1 MRILDLLERA
11 ELTLTVVWAEPELLE
26 RSITSSYI
34 LDLPAPS
41 KFVSEGDLVLSA
53 ALWHTGEESARL
65 FVSSIA
71 ALGVSALVIGR
82 IVLGEIPDYLVRECR
97 EHGVVLLTVSPDVSF
112 KSISQYIDTAN
123 AIDAVRPA
131 SHSLEVNRRLL
142 DQLGSG
148 SGAQGALGLLFD
160 EFAIESWVIEA
171 SGSVTAVAGTPPD
184 SVLIAEVWNRA
195 LAAGEADFVVLG
207 AERRASTVWPLVTDD
222 KTPIGYLV
230 CAGEQRSWPAD
241 VARVIATLVVVAR
254 VELEIAAKRRE
265 SDLRQASEFVDLL
278 ASDTL
283 SPGEA
288 SARLRLLGADPLE
301 PVVVVAA
308 TVLEPG
314 YPTRAVLET
323 LTAILGDTNTTM
335 LACEFGTEAIVFVSG
350 PAVTPELIVDAG
362 SRVKAERLLLL
373 GERHLRVGVSEPTVS
388 ISHLGQAV
396 ASARARM
403 RAATSDDTITWA
415 TRSTPVSYDALLEM
429 LPDRVRQSFGQGLLA
444 PLFEYDARHGS
455 ELITTLQVFLDS
467 GSAWQQAATELHV
480 HVNTLRYRIGRIE
493 VLTHRDL
500 STMHDRVD
508 LFLALA
514 SIQRGAGS

>member
-1 MRILDLLERA
+1 MRILDLLERPQLA
-11 ELTLTVVWAEPELLE
+11 LSVVWAEPALLE
-26 RSITSSYI
+26 REITGSYI
-34 LDLPAPS
+34 LDLPKPS
-41 KFVSEGDLVLSA
+41 KFVKAGDLVLSA
-53 ALWHTGEESARL
+53 ALWHTGAESARV

-97 EHGVVLLTVSPDVSF
+97 EHGIVLLTVSPDVSF
-112 KSISQYIDTAN
+112 KSISQYIDA
-123 AIDAVRPA
+123 AGADDEVRPA
-131 SHSLEVNRRLL
+131 SRSLEVNQRLL

-148 SGAQGALGLLFD
+148 AGVQAALTLLFD

-171 SGSVTAVAGTPPD
+171 SGSVAAIAGTPPD
-184 SVLIAEVWNRA
+184 SSMVVEVWNRA
-195 LAAGEADFVVLG
+195 LAAGESEFVVLG
-207 AERRASTVWPLVTDD
+207 ADRRASTVWPLVTDD
-222 KTPIGYLV
+222 RTPIGYLV
-230 CAGEQRSWPAD
+230 CAGEHRSWPAD
-241 VARVIATLVVVAR
+241 IARLIATLVVVAR
-254 VELEIAAKRRE
+254 VEFEIAARRRE
-265 SDLRQASEFVDLL
+265 SDLRSASELVDLL

-301 PVVVVAA
+301 PVIVVAA

-314 YPTRAVLET
+314 YPTSAVLET
-323 LTAILGDTNTTM
+323 LMTILGGTTSTL
-335 LACEFGTEAIVFVSG
+335 LACEFGAEAVIFVSG
-350 PAVTPELIVDAG
+350 SAVTPEKVVQAG
-362 SRVKAERLLLL
+362 SRVEAHALLML
-373 GERHLRVGVSEPTVS
+373 GDRHLRVGVSEPTVS

-403 RAATSDDTITWA
+403 RAATGDDTITWA
-415 TRSTPVSYDALLEM
+415 TRSTPVSYDALLDM
-429 LPDRVRQSFGQGLLA
+429 LPERVRQSFGQGLLA

-455 ELITTLQVFLDS
+455 ELVDTLRVFLDS

-493 VLTHRDL
+493 VLTSRDL

-514 SIQRGAGS
+514 SVQRGGGD